1 MRKNEC
7 TFLKI
12 YKYQSLY
19 FYEKRKKITI
29 PNNAVSFEQHLNII
43 FILLFSMMRI
53 FRHAKNVANFGFQ
66 MNFAS
71 SRSDRGLGI
80 RKKNGK
86 IIYDETTFSSLY
98 TVYRC
103 VNKDFNSVPL
113 LFFVPRGLC
122 HTTPSK
128 PPGIVGSFEP
138 RSALSRFVSKILGTP
153 SLPRKRC
160 AVALRRVASP
170 TVHPTRE
177 RTRKRDGCREI
188 QQPVRSGQFS
198 ITVRFF
204 NPEKTLHRK
213 RERQREKENVCA
225 LLHKKLQ

>member
-1 MRKNEC
+1 
-7 TFLKI
+7 
-12 YKYQSLY
+12 
-19 FYEKRKKITI
+19 
-29 PNNAVSFEQHLNII
+29 
-43 FILLFSMMRI
+43 MMRI

-160 AVALRRVASP
+160 AVALRRVASRHRP
-170 TVHPTRE
+170 FIQLEKERE
-177 RTRKRDGCREI
+177 RETDVE
-188 QQPVRSGQFS
+188 RSSNLCVLASFQ
-198 ITVRFF
+198 
-204 NPEKTLHRK
+204 
-213 RERQREKENVCA
+213 
-225 LLHKKLQ
+225 